1 MSVSIALIPV
11 ALTLRIVMGKKN
23 FENFANSMKVKE
35 PTHFQNELEIVRIVR
50 KAGYDAE
57 KWLGVIKTHIA
68 GDKQFMTWE
77 HEDGKWTAI
86 FSKYDSTELIG
97 SFMHSINDAAGRH
110 MFDSTAVGISARF
123 VKQLASTAPL
133 PSYPT
138 NFRDGE
144 LLFRTLK
151 EFGVNPLRQGDAII
165 CKVEQSVLT
174 FRQSADHPFYVEIQ
188 NAPDLKKIYEYLSD
202 VDEDYKRCVQDMV
215 YQKLMQRAAEKKMS
229 VESEQVLEDNSIV
242 ITLNVER

>member
-1 MSVSIALIPV
+1 MSVSLALIPV

-35 PTHFQNELEIVRIVR
+35 PTNFQNELEIVRTVR

-68 GDKQFMTWE
+68 GEKQFMTWE
-77 HEDGKWTAI
+77 HEAGKWTAI
-86 FSKYDSTELIG
+86 FSKLDSTEMVK
-97 SFMHSINDAAGRH
+97 SFMQSINDAAGRH
-110 MFDSTAVGISARF
+110 VFDSTAVGISARF
-123 VKQLASTAPL
+123 VKQLASAPP

-151 EFGVNPLRQGDAII
+151 EFGVNPLRQGGAII

-174 FRQSADHPFYVEIQ
+174 FRQFDDHPFFVEIQ

-202 VDEDYKRCVQDMV
+202 VDEDYKRCVQDLV
-215 YQKLMQRAAEKKMS
+215 YQKLMQRAAEKQMT

-242 ITLNVER
+242 ITLNVERR